1 MSKPSKTSQTKSA
14 APNKNVNKANSAAD
28 AKQRQAELQSQ
39 KVLSV
44 VGFAAFGLLVGFLWG
59 ANHMIA
65 QVSETSP
72 LCQAVKVGAL
82 IATNTADWGRGGYMG
97 FMGLLIGGSF
107 GSALFWARKA

>member
-1 MSKPSKTSQTKSA
+1 MSKPNKSNLTKSA
-14 APNKNVNKANSAAD
+14 VLDKSVNKANSVAD

-65 QVSETSP
+65 QVNDSSP

-82 IATNTADWGRGGYMG
+82 IATNTADWGRGSYMG